1 MPTFHRA
8 ASLLFLQMNLSL
20 LVLKQLSCPSQGL
33 IVHAHVQS
41 HSKPE
46 HKPESLAAG
55 LVPASP
61 AAGGFVVKAK
71 PFHLGCHQHP
81 VQKAHHVCVLAMP
94 TPVSPDGQLLLYLL
108 PAKLSLW
115 VQSAE
120 MALSFCDVHDKTL
133 KIRIQQWQCLDV
145 KHLRV
150 CLHCV
155 CKLQESRWE
164 IKPTGP
170 IVVELYII
178 EYI

>member
-1 MPTFHRA
+1 MPTFRRA

-20 LVLKQLSCPSQGL
+20 LVLKQLACTSQGL

-71 PFHLGCHQHP
+71 TFPPGLPHNR
-81 VQKAHHVCVLAMP
+81 VCVLAMP

-133 KIRIQQWQCLDV
+133 KIRIQQ
-145 KHLRV
+145 
-150 CLHCV
+150 
-155 CKLQESRWE
+155 
-164 IKPTGP
+164 
-170 IVVELYII
+170 
-178 EYI
+178 